1 MAQRKLYNHF
11 IYTDVFGIRTKI
23 KQFKK
28 KSNDIQGLE
37 ELMANQ
43 IADELYKEAQQ
54 THDKVEE
61 LKKKYKL

>member
-1 MAQRKLYNHF
+1 
-11 IYTDVFGIRTKI
+11 
-23 KQFKK
+23 
-28 KSNDIQGLE
+28 
-37 ELMANQ
+37 MANQ

>member
-28 KSNDIQGLE
+28 KSNDRRRT
-37 ELMANQ
+37 
-43 IADELYKEAQQ
+43 K
-54 THDKVEE
+54 
-61 LKKKYKL
+61 